1 MRGEEAARW
10 GEKVIRWMLITL
22 SGVAVAVFAYRSEFV
37 GCAVYA
43 VMFVGECW
51 IAKSEI
57 DGAQRWT
64 L

>member
-1 MRGEEAARW
+1 M
-10 GEKVIRWMLITL
+10 IRWMLITL